1 MADHSEYTT
10 LTRYIPVGFFI
21 AMIKG
26 DIKKLIHTYGHKN
39 CGLRQEE
46 LCEKIKEIIPQKKKI
61 IFEHMDTPSKN
72 KWSNEWN
79 SERSKHF
86 DKLYKEEGFINM
98 CFPKK
103 YTKNPSLDQLLS
115 KHIDFCKKKDERRS
129 AVQAKPEYS
138 ECVNYNVWIE
148 TQKTSFTLEY
158 LENVKKF
165 RSQTVHKYFSTKENP
180 GGQDPL
186 RTYQKSKLDCE
197 IYNPKSK
204 IYQKELVEKALT
216 NKAQL
221 PRAPN
226 IRQESQGKDGKYVE
240 DRDSASEKT
249 KAKENIPPKSK
260 SHTPDS
266 QIHSPS
272 KTQRDDTSTVHDT
285 PVKTEDSGSP
295 VNKEGEKKGPT
306 SIKSEPPTKD
316 PPTAQEEAPPQAKS
330 PPLPPK
336 DTSPTTATQSVHVP
350 TLTTSLFSTL
360 TTVRDT
366 TSNQT
371 PATSSSLTITPASSL
386 NSVSPSPSDPLPS
399 AAVNNDQD
407 RASHL
412 TTTSDTLATTHS
424 TQTLPSLSASVF
436 SLAQPQ
442 PPALNTPPSVTAVP
456 GPGTPVSSSSS
467 TLTTPVTTTTMSPAA
482 DTKLTMSTIQAPI
495 PSTEQVP
502 SVSGSKEPLPPS
514 ASGEPKETV
523 PITDPQQTVKQ
534 MTTSLSG
541 GDTGGVSVPAQSV
554 TIDNNQQ
561 TTLSS
566 EPSPKT
572 KDSIKHPGVQS
583 ANSLTPHSAYTPSG
597 NEDIQGVKIPK
608 TVGKTNTKH
617 NISAV
622 KIGTK
627 KDHDP
632 STQLVSVDQGKIS
645 LVKPGKDP
653 KNNSATLKGKNDNP
667 NIMPEEIP
675 SLTHIIPTFLVIL
688 AILTLLYQLYK
699 YTPFGFL
706 LGRRRKKKKRDL
718 RRIFEIPEKPTYES
732 PNIAAHEW
740 EDPKLVGKTVGN
752 DIYIKLLKMKR
763 YEQAI
768 HKKKKKKKTTL
779 IEVHMEVFEEYKN
792 DEWELHKGDFLEIC
806 LRGFINEENETYQK
820 FSNSELIVNNIKNE
834 KTIEDIQKQEILW
847 NNWIENHRNI
857 LEQWKEKEWFHIL
870 KNKWRNEQHKYKEK
884 NNKLQENMLNE
895 QETYSIV
902 SQKEIWKQW
911 ISKQATLID
920 MFNKEDWFK
929 SMVYVQN
936 KEKNNYHIN
945 EYNNISVT
953 SKTGLKNEK
962 MNHEN
967 GRSKNIIQK
976 LMVQIH
982 MMVLE
987 ECIKED
993 IIKHKELC
1001 IDNFIEDIHNQNNYD
1016 EKRNITQ
1023 CDTDDFNV
1031 LEFQETH
1038 TSRNK

>member
-523 PITDPQQTVKQ
+523 PITEPQQIVTP
-534 MTTSLSG
+534 TPTLLSG
-541 GDTGGVSVPAQSV
+541 SDTGGVSVP
-554 TIDNNQQ
+554 TQ
-561 TTLSS
+561 TATDDKGKQTSLSS
-566 EPSPKT
+566 ETTSKPKDIRNEPVSKLSNIITQPSGQKPDKGVVVTEDKLHRTVDQNDPKHNT
-572 KDSIKHPGVQS
+572 SPFQIKNNRDH
-583 ANSLTPHSAYTPSG
+583 NHLTPHVNADTG
-597 NEDIQGVKIPK
+597 KIPG
-608 TVGKTNTKH
+608 VRPGRDLNSNSFTK
-617 NISAV
+617 
-622 KIGTK
+622 
-627 KDHDP
+627 
-632 STQLVSVDQGKIS
+632 
-645 LVKPGKDP
+645 
-653 KNNSATLKGKNDNP
+653 KGKNDNP
-667 NIMPEEIP
+667 KIIPESIP
-675 SLTHIIPTFLVIL
+675 PLMDIIPTFLVIL

-706 LGRRRKKKKRDL
+706 LGRRRKRKKHDL
-718 RRIFEIPEKPTYES
+718 KRIFEIPEKHTYES
-732 PNIAAHEW
+732 PNITVHEW
-740 EDPKLVGKTVGN
+740 EDPNLVGQIVEKDV
-752 DIYIKLLKMKR
+752 YIKLLKMKR

-779 IEVHMEVFEEYKN
+779 IEVHMEVLEEHKK
-792 DEWELHKGDFLEIC
+792 DEWKLHKVDFLEIC
-806 LRGFINEENETYQK
+806 LRGFINEENDTYSK
-820 FSNSELIVNNIKNE
+820 LSDSELTVNNTNKD
-834 KTIEDIQKQEILW
+834 KTVENIQKQDILW

-870 KNKWRNEQHKYKEK
+870 KNKWRNEQQKYKEK
-884 NNKLQENMLNE
+884 NYKLQENILNE
-895 QETYSIV
+895 QETHSIV
-902 SQKEIWKQW
+902 SQKDIWKQW
-911 ISKQATLID
+911 ISKQTTFID

-929 SMVYVQN
+929 SMVYVQDR
-936 KEKNNYHIN
+936 EKNNYHVN
-945 EYNNISVT
+945 EYKNT
-953 SKTGLKNEK
+953 SITSQIELKNEK
-962 MNHEN
+962 TNYEHC
-967 GRSKNIIQK
+967 RRKNIIQK

-1016 EKRNITQ
+1016 EKRNIPQ

-1031 LEFQETH
+1031 LEFEEIH
-1038 TSRNK
+1038 TSKNK